1 MSPRSLSLPSL
12 PARALTWVGRLASVG
27 MLALLAWLAA
37 HIYWRLTVAEPPPTM
52 LAAQTDSLR
61 AAARI
66 SSYHLFGVAAATP
79 AEGPIAATPV
89 ATTPALNIQLKGAI
103 AAQRPG
109 ERAYAVLVIEG
120 ERAQVVREGDE
131 VAPGITLQR
140 VLTREVELLRDGRVQ
155 VLRLPER

>member
-1 MSPRSLSLPSL
+1 MSLLPFS
-12 PARALTWVGRLASVG
+12 ARAMTWIGRLASLG

-37 HIYWRLTVAEPPPTM
+37 HIYWRLTVAEPPPSM
-52 LAAQTDSLR
+52 LAAETDPPR

-66 SSYHLFGVAAATP
+66 SSHHLFGVAADTEVAASNVATP
-79 AEGPIAATPV
+79 IA
-89 ATTPALNIQLKGAI
+89 TPALNIQLKGAI

-120 ERAQVVREGDE
+120 EPAQVVREGDD

-140 VLTREVELLRDGRVQ
+140 VLTREVELLRGGRVQ
-155 VLRLPER
+155 VLHLPER